1 MPELESLIRTQTLY
15 LENEIHDLN
24 RSIDSYPPGRMN
36 PYQNGI
42 YTRYKIL
49 IPGQAP
55 VSVSTKDQYTL
66 DLMTRKRFFEAKL
79 TDSSADL
86 AICQKTLP
94 LFEQHPRAMEQ
105 LLADKRMCRL
115 LTARNPEVDLDEW
128 SRDIGSQNPDHPE
141 HLNVFTEADI
151 MVRSKSEALIVTAAL
166 ELQIPFLYEH
176 RLVLPEGIF
185 YPDFMLLNP
194 KTRKVFYLEHF
205 GLMDDDN
212 YARAAYRKLQIFHK
226 NGIRP
231 GDNLI
236 CFFEYRNLPLSIVHV
251 KNTLTDLVLNR

>member
-1 MPELESLIRTQTLY
+1 MPDLESLIRTQTLY
-15 LENEIHDLN
+15 LENEIHAL
-24 RSIDSYPPGRMN
+24 SGAIDSYPPGRMN
-36 PYQNGI
+36 PYRNGR

-49 IPGQAP
+49 IPGQDP
-55 VSVSTKDQYTL
+55 VCVSTKDRKTL
-66 DLMTRKRFFEAKL
+66 DLMTRKRLFEAKL

-86 AICQKTLP
+86 AICCKTLP

-105 LLADKRMCRL
+105 LLADKRMFRL
-115 LTARNPEVDLDEW
+115 LATRSPEVNLDEW
-128 SRDIGSQNPDHPE
+128 SRNIGSQNPDHPE
-141 HLNVFTEADI
+141 HLNVFTEAGI

-176 RLVLPEGIF
+176 KLVLPEGIF

-194 KTRKVFYLEHF
+194 KTRKIFYLEHF
-205 GLMDDDN
+205 GLMDDEN
-212 YARAAYRKLQIFHK
+212 YAHAAYRKLQTFHK

-231 GDNLI
+231 EDNLI